1 MQVLLLMVTAMAASP
16 WRPTFATESSSA
28 YRRIFT
34 PHTFIHLRHQ
44 KSSSLAIPKQ
54 QDESLLSSYLS
65 LSPNDDSRNKVSIA
79 FPGGGLFFYWQAGV
93 IVRSLIYHSQKAQ
106 IIDFFSHART
116 PSQAYL
122 QEEGYNLSSSNIL
135 LSGASAGALSATL
148 AKTGVSPYDA
158 TTLAL
163 QMSDDAGIWDR
174 PLGLQG
180 VWGNIIRD
188 WLDQLLPIDAA
199 ERAQDGVRRK

>member
-1 MQVLLLMVTAMAASP
+1 M
-16 WRPTFATESSSA
+16 
-28 YRRIFT
+28 
-34 PHTFIHLRHQ
+34 
-44 KSSSLAIPKQ
+44 
-54 QDESLLSSYLS
+54 
-65 LSPNDDSRNKVSIA
+65 
-79 FPGGGLFFYWQAGV
+79 
-93 IVRSLIYHSQKAQ
+93 RSLIHHSQKAQ

-122 QEEGYNLSSSNIL
+122 QEQGYNLSSSTIL

-188 WLDQLLPIDAA
+188 WLDQLLPIDAV
-199 ERAQDGVRRK
+199 ERAQDGVRRNK